1 MPIILTDS
9 DNVSTIHTA
18 ERLQINLLPAK
29 ENVEE
34 MYIEV
39 FFIIET
45 QLAPKVGETNGKTI
59 GFPYWDNKPLII
71 NCKGNEELTNAM
83 TVIQNAIGINRYIQL
98 TTPPSILDPSEILT
112 SK

>member
-9 DNVSTIHTA
+9 DNISTIHTA
-18 ERLQINLLPAK
+18 ERLQINLIPAK

-34 MYIEV
+34 MYLEV

-45 QLAPKVGETNGKTI
+45 QLSSGKTV

-71 NCKGNEELTNAM
+71 NCKGNEELTQAM
-83 TVIQNAIGINRYIQL
+83 EVIQNAIGVNRYLEL
-98 TTPPSILDPSEILT
+98 TTPKPIIESIEPPPL
-112 SK
+112 

>member
-1 MPIILTDS
+1 MPITLTDS
-9 DNVSTIHTA
+9 DNISTIHTA

-45 QLAPKVGETNGKTI
+45 RLPPKNGETNGKTI
-59 GFPYWDNKPLII
+59 GFPYWDNKPLIL
-71 NCKGNEELTNAM
+71 NCKNNPELTQAM
-83 TVIQNAIGINRYIQL
+83 LVIQNAIGANRYLQL
-98 TTPPSILDPSEILT
+98 TTPLT
-112 SK
+112 EQ

>member
-1 MPIILTDS
+1 MPIIITDS

-45 QLAPKVGETNGKTI
+45 QLSNEKNI
-59 GFPYWDNKPLII
+59 GFPHWDNKPLII
-71 NCKGNEELTNAM
+71 NCRGDEELTQAM
-83 TVIQNAIGINRYIQL
+83 LVIQNRIGLHRYIEL
-98 TTPPSILDPSEILT
+98 TTPNTIEEPSEPPI
-112 SK
+112 SQ

>member
-1 MPIILTDS
+1 MPIILIDN

-18 ERLQINLLPAK
+18 ERLQINLLTAK

-45 QLAPKVGETNGKTI
+45 QLASGKTI
-59 GFPYWDNKPLII
+59 GFPHWDTKPLIL
-71 NCKGNEELTNAM
+71 NCKGDEELTQAM
-83 TVIQNAIGINRYIQL
+83 IVIQNRIGLNRYLEL
-98 TTPPSILDPSEILT
+98 TTAKESTVEPSEPT
-112 SK
+112 PT

>member
-1 MPIILTDS
+1 MPITIIDS

-18 ERLQINLLPAK
+18 ERLQINLLTAK

-45 QLAPKVGETNGKTI
+45 QLANGKTI
-59 GFPYWDNKPLII
+59 GFPHWDSKPLIL
-71 NCKGNEELTNAM
+71 NCKEDEELTQAM
-83 TVIQNAIGINRYIQL
+83 LVIQNRIGVHRYLEL
-98 TTPPSILDPSEILT
+98 TTPTPEEPIIP
-112 SK
+112 

>member
-9 DNVSTIHTA
+9 DNISTTHTA
-18 ERLQINLLPAK
+18 ERLQINLLTAN

-45 QLAPKVGETNGKTI
+45 QLSNGKTI
-59 GFPYWDNKPLII
+59 GFPHWDNKPLIL
-71 NCKGNEELTNAM
+71 NCKGNAELTQAM
-83 TVIQNAIGINRYIQL
+83 TVIQNNIGLSRYLEL
-98 TTPPSILDPSEILT
+98 TTSQNSDLPPTEPIAPT
-112 SK
+112 

>member
-1 MPIILTDS
+1 MPIIITDP
-9 DNVSTIHTA
+9 DNISTIHTA

-34 MYIEV
+34 MYIEI

-45 QLAPKVGETNGKTI
+45 QLPNGKTI
-59 GFPYWDNKPLII
+59 GVPYWDNKPLII

-83 TVIQNAIGINRYIQL
+83 TVIQNAIGINRYIEL
-98 TTPPSILDPSEILT
+98 TTPPQQISEDNIHISIIP
-112 SK
+112 